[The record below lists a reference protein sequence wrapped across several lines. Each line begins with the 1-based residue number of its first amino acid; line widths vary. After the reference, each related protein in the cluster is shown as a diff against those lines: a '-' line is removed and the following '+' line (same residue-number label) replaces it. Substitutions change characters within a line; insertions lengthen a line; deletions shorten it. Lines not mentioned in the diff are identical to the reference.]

1 MKLDAVG
8 VTEHRP
14 PVHDRLRGALDDAG
28 VVLVPGREVTISGA
42 HVLVFSDDEDFLSS
56 LHPLLMAEDPALKR
70 DDIALIW
77 AHPAAPAGS
86 SAYPPS
92 VFAQNSTLLETVH
105 VIEVLNGRHLHF
117 EGAVSESESLALAY
131 GLGMSAGSD
140 AHRAVEVGRCLT
152 HVECNPEGGVPG
164 IIAAIR
170 SGRTQPVLSELWAS
184 IRGYDYR
191 PSLRRF
197 LG

>member
-14 PVHDRLRGALDDAG
+14 PVHDKLRGALDDAG

-42 HVLVFSDDEDFLSS
+42 HVLVFSNDEDFLSS

-92 VFAQNSTLLETVH
+92 VLAQKSALMETAH

-117 EGAVSESESLALAY
+117 EGAVSQAESLAVAY
-131 GLGMSAGSD
+131 RLGMSAGSD

-152 HVECNPEGGVPG
+152 YVECDLEDAVPG

>member
-14 PVHDRLRGALDDAG
+14 PAHDRLKGALDDAG

-42 HVLVFSDDEDFLSS
+42 HVLVFAEDAGFLSN
-56 LHPLLMAEDPALKR
+56 LRPLLTAEDPALKR
-70 DDIALIW
+70 EDVALVW

-86 SAYPPS
+86 AAYPTS
-92 VFAQNSTLLETVH
+92 VFAHSSALIETVH

-117 EGAVSESESLALAY
+117 EGAVSEAESLAVAY
-131 GLGMSAGSD
+131 GLGVSAGSD

-152 HVECNPEGGVPG
+152 AVECSPADGVSG

-170 SGRTQPVLSELWAS
+170 LGRTQPVLSEVWAS